1 MKPVLKRPLR
11 SFRAALEYLIA
22 KRLTLPHNPRI
33 HAWLWW
39 NF

>member
-1 MKPVLKRPLR
+1 MVLKKPTRSLR
-11 SFRAALEYLIA
+11 MALKYWWP
-22 KRLTLPHNPRI
+22 KRLTLKHNPRI